1 MDLGLDMATLLT
13 GVIVFLARVFDVTM
27 GTLRTINTV
36 QGRTKLAFLLGLF
49 EVTMWL
55 VVISAVISDIGEKP
69 ILGIFYALGFS
80 TGNVVGI
87 LVEQRLAL
95 GHVAVRIISA
105 CKGAELADVLRKMDL
120 RVTTFS
126 GDEPT
131 GPVHLLFVI
140 CQRKEVRKVLGTL
153 TEIDPEAIY
162 TVDMVGPMGRV
173 TRPMMQ
179 PATGWRAIIKR
190 K

>member
-1 MDLGLDMATLLT
+1 MELGLDTATLLT
-13 GVIVFLARVFDVTM
+13 GVLVFLARVFDVTM

-36 QGRTKLAFLLGLF
+36 QGRTKLAFVLGLL

-55 VVISAVISDIGEKP
+55 VVISTVLNDIMNKP
-69 ILGIFYALGFS
+69 ILGVFYALGFS

-87 LVEQRLAL
+87 LLEQRLAL
-95 GHVAVRIISA
+95 GQVAVRVISTN
-105 CKGAELADVLRKMDL
+105 KGPELAEQIRQLDL
-120 RVTTFS
+120 RVTSFTGEEPS
-126 GDEPT
+126 GR
-131 GPVHLLFVI
+131 VNLLFVV
-140 CQRKEVRKVLGTL
+140 CKRKQVRRVLDIL
-153 TEIDPEAIY
+153 TQMEPAAIY
-162 TVDMVGPMGRV
+162 TVDMVGPMGRA

>member
-1 MDLGLDMATLLT
+1 MDPATLAT
-13 GVIVFLARVFDVTM
+13 GFLIFGARVFDVTM
-27 GTLRTINTV
+27 GTLRTISTV
-36 QGRTKLAFLLGLF
+36 QGRTRLAFGLGLF
-49 EVTMWL
+49 EVSIWL
-55 VVISAVISDIGEKP
+55 FVISTVVNDIAAKP
-69 ILGIFYALGFS
+69 VLGVFYAVGFS

-95 GHVAVRIISA
+95 GQAAVRVIAAQAGEEIA
-105 CKGAELADVLRKMDL
+105 RRVRELGL

-126 GDEPT
+126 GIDQD
-131 GPVHLLFVI
+131 GPVNLLFVV
-140 CQRKEVRKVLGTL
+140 CDRKRVRGVLQL
-153 TEIDPEAIY
+153 IREIEPDALL
-162 TVDMVGPMGRV
+162 TVDMVGPTGRA